1 MAKKPTETREFTNA
15 GVSSTRSMR
24 DAMGDTDN
32 YRTQQRT
39 LGTGN
44 NVTLRTKGG
53 EPQVVGEQEDELY
66 LDNGFVDPGFFS
78 TGATVEQAQHIATDH
93 NGDTDATYITVK
105 TKLKP
110 PFVPKVFKSL
120 FKSFS
125 TRGSAQ
131 AQPKPEKAGA
141 LKAKN
146 LAAIMC
152 PPAMF
157 TGMMRRY
164 VSALYG
170 KKVSDA
176 YARELLVIDAGAYG
190 KLSYDGLIYDPGQTT
205 TGIVYSAIH
214 RKYWMVNVGGTSMSY
229 QEIKFS
235 ELGLEV
241 LAKIK
246 PGNSQSDN
254 NILHTYALSE
264 ARVLRNENDQ
274 VDWRDGGSFTTVGVP
289 LNFGW
294 RFNSDGQQFTS
305 VAIDQYSDYV
315 TESRLYIGT
324 IAITE
329 DMNADASSPLRY
341 RLAASVVVSESVL
354 GWQSNAIRVF
364 KPIAPADYMWV
375 RTGPVDLAV
384 TNAPLLSFYD
394 DADALQV
401 CRYSRDPGEP
411 VPRKEI
417 ELTGKWAHSS
427 NTTFLIPVDHSA
439 TTLCGEVMGPLAMS
453 TYGAGESGNTVTDIL
468 AGDKATSS
476 LGSLSGTQTMFGN
489 KQKFDCN
496 LNTVVIDY
504 QLVGQDQTYLGSTTP
519 IPGGPVEVNGVSMC
533 GTQQYFPA
541 PSGTGY
547 YNIYYRYMAG
557 DGTGKNWS
565 TGSAKTISMVFI
577 APQDCATAWYEA
589 SFAGEQTGTIQN
601 LVFHAETQPCSHKFT
616 GTGFT
621 YLCEYGV
628 NWGLPSGATYDPAVD
643 KGVTTINCRTGHG
656 LLNVATISGDSV
668 PRAYKF
674 FGVTEVA
681 PVVNAAVVTYEDQL
695 SSSAATN
702 LDTETL
708 VKFGWPATGIRP
720 IGWQ

>member
-1 MAKKPTETREFTNA
+1 MVKKPTETREFTNA

-53 EPQVVGEQEDELY
+53 EPQVIGEQEDELY
-66 LDNGFVDPGFFS
+66 LDNGFVEPGFFGTS
-78 TGATVEQAQHIATDH
+78 TTVTQAQHIATDH
-93 NGDTDATYITVK
+93 NPDTDAAYLSVK
-105 TKLKP
+105 TVLKP
-110 PFVPKVFKSL
+110 PFTPMVFKPL

-125 TRGSAQ
+125 TKGSEA
-131 AQPKPEKAGA
+131 AAPKPEKIDA
-141 LKAKN
+141 LKSKN
-146 LAAIMC
+146 AAAIMC

-170 KKVSDA
+170 KKVADA
-176 YARELLVIDAGAYG
+176 HARELTVIDVGVYA
-190 KLSYDGLIYDPGQTT
+190 KLSYDGMIYDPGQTT

-214 RKYWMVNVGGTSMSY
+214 KKYWMVNLGGSSMSY
-229 QEIKFS
+229 QELKFS
-235 ELGLEV
+235 EIGLEV

-246 PGNSQSDN
+246 PLNTPANN

-264 ARVLRNENDQ
+264 ARVLRNGSDQ
-274 VDWRDGGSFTTVGVP
+274 VDWRDGGSFTTVGIP

-294 RFNSDGQQFTS
+294 RFNSDGQKFTA

-329 DMNADASSPLRY
+329 DMNADAASPLRY
-341 RLAASVVVSESVL
+341 RLTASVVASESVL

-411 VPRKEI
+411 EYKKEI
-417 ELTGKWAHSS
+417 ELTGKWAPSSS
-427 NTTFLIPVDHSA
+427 NTFQVPSGYTVPSACGPVAED
-439 TTLCGEVMGPLAMS
+439 TAMS
-453 TYGAGESGNTVTDIL
+453 TYGQGESGYIVTDVL
-468 AGDKATSS
+468 VGDKATSS
-476 LGSLSGTQTMFGN
+476 LGSLSGTETRFSYKTQFN
-489 KQKFDCN
+489 CD
-496 LNTVVIDY
+496 LNSVVIDY
-504 QLVGQDQTYLGSTTP
+504 QLVASDQVYIGATTP
-519 IPGGPVEVNGVSMC
+519 VPADPEEINGTAICGQQYLPGGAGIN
-533 GTQQYFPA
+533 
-541 PSGTGY
+541 Y
-547 YNIYYRYMAG
+547 YNRYYRYMAG

-589 SFAGEQTGTIQN
+589 SFSGEQTGVIQN
-601 LVFHAETQPCSHKFT
+601 TTFHAESQPCSQKFT
-616 GTGFT
+616 GVGFT

-628 NWGLPSGATYDPAVD
+628 NWGMPIDAAQTDAVD
-643 KGVTTINCRTGHG
+643 EGVTIIKCRTGHG

-668 PRAYKF
+668 PKAYKF
-674 FGVTEVA
+674 FGVTESA

-708 VKFGWPATGIRP
+708 VKLGWPATGIRP